1 MLRAQKFLAL
11 CGRPWLAAM
20 LVWLA
25 VLVAVVPQAWAERL
39 PEFLAKTPV
48 AEIFPGADAYG
59 APEGKPVVARALKGG
74 EPLGYV
80 YLTTDV
86 VNTRGYSSKPIDILV
101 GIAND
106 GTIVGAK
113 LVEHH
118 EPIVLIGIPQSK
130 VDKFINDY
138 IGLNLIKSPTPGNK
152 APSDIISGA
161 TVTLKIL
168 SPDIPHKSA
177 RRLWLRRCK
186 PAHTAW

>member
-101 GIAND
+101 GIAQRRHHC
-106 GTIVGAK
+106 GRQAGGA
-113 LVEHH
+113 
-118 EPIVLIGIPQSK
+118 PRADC
-130 VDKFINDY
+130 VDR
-138 IGLNLIKSPTPGNK
+138 
-152 APSDIISGA
+152 
-161 TVTLKIL
+161 
-168 SPDIPHKSA
+168 HSA
-177 RRLWLRRCK
+177 IQGR
-186 PAHTAW
+186 

>member
-118 EPIVLIGIPQSK
+118 EPIVLIGIPLLRPYAWLAFASMFVAIAAAMLVQGFLGRQ
-130 VDKFINDY
+130 VVRD
-138 IGLNLIKSPTPGNK
+138 GG
-152 APSDIISGA
+152 
-161 TVTLKIL
+161 TV
-168 SPDIPHKSA
+168 
-177 RRLWLRRCK
+177 
-186 PAHTAW
+186 